1 MRPNSDLLFSP
12 ALSRC
17 RWLTHAFT
25 TRQLGREEN
34 GNLGYTVTRD
44 KTRVTANRR
53 RLLRRLS
60 AGSVQL
66 VGLRQ
71 RHTDI
76 VVPVEEGSK
85 HGRSEADGAW
95 RLPGD
100 ALVTNQPGMLLAVQV
115 ADCVPVLL
123 VDTRQRVV
131 AAVHAGWRG
140 TVKRIVEKTVGI
152 LQQRYGTDPANLR
165 AAWGPCIHSCCY
177 EVGREVVEQVE
188 AQFSFAGKIITKT
201 EPSPHKV
208 HWQQPLHA
216 LMRQDSEVR
225 PRPALT
231 APEATAYHLDLVAAN
246 RLQLEAAGV
255 LAKSIWTSP
264 LCTACNTD
272 RLFSYRAEHGKTG
285 RMMGLVG
292 ILPGKAR
299 TTRSNRRGE

>member
-1 MRPNSDLLFSP
+1 MRPDSDLLFSP
-12 ALSRC
+12 AFSRF
-17 RWLTHAFT
+17 RWLVHAFT
-25 TRQLGREEN
+25 TRQLGREKN
-34 GNLGYTVTRD
+34 CNLGYSVTRD
-44 KTRVTANRR
+44 KAGVTANRR

-60 AGSVQL
+60 AGSFQL

-76 VVPVEEGSK
+76 VVPVEEGGK
-85 HGRSEADGAW
+85 RTRPEIDGAW

-100 ALVTNQPGMLLAVQV
+100 ALVTSQSGQLLAVQV

-123 VDTRQRVV
+123 VDTKQRVV

-152 LQQRYGTDPANLR
+152 LQQRFGTDRANLR
-165 AAWGPCIHSCCY
+165 AALGPCIHSCCY

-188 AQFSFAGKIITKT
+188 AQFAFAGKIIAKT
-201 EPSPHKV
+201 EPSPHEV
-208 HWQQPLHA
+208 HWQQSMHA
-216 LMRQDSEVR
+216 LLRQDREVR

-231 APEATAYHLDLVAAN
+231 APEATKYHLDLVVAN

-255 LAKSIWTSP
+255 PAKSIWASP

-272 RLFSYRAEHGKTG
+272 KLFSYRAEHGKTG
-285 RMMGLVG
+285 RMMGVVG
-292 ILPGKAR
+292 IRP
-299 TTRSNRRGE
+299 